1 MSSSTKF
8 LVTSNEKPY
17 WYGILGWC
25 LWKGDLCFKSEIL
38 NILLKMYFD
47 TFCLHTCSTLS
58 QLLYVSKPPFTVTAW
73 IKSKLDDFLY
83 CNPFVFL
90 LGPPVVEIVPP
101 AQFTLRGVTA
111 SFTCYAK
118 GFPLPDI
125 VWMKQNGSV
134 ENEISASSVN
144 VQIKPLNG
152 SSQLIVQNTSTADS
166 GYYICKASNY
176 VSDIARAFLG
186 VVGKLHLNMW
196 KPLRKLK

>member
-1 MSSSTKF
+1 M
-8 LVTSNEKPY
+8 
-17 WYGILGWC
+17 
-25 LWKGDLCFKSEIL
+25 
-38 NILLKMYFD
+38 
-47 TFCLHTCSTLS
+47 
-58 QLLYVSKPPFTVTAW
+58 
-73 IKSKLDDFLY
+73 
-83 CNPFVFL
+83 
-90 LGPPVVEIVPP
+90 
-101 AQFTLRGVTA
+101 
-111 SFTCYAK
+111 
-118 GFPLPDI
+118 PDI
-125 VWMKQNGSV
+125 VWMKQNGLV